1 LTFSKRW
8 SIIKADS
15 NSEEGNME
23 KYLPNF
29 PLLFD
34 KIGGFLVAF
43 NKLRETRLKLSPAD
57 FAEEF
62 DKLVNPRSPS
72 SADEA
77 LAAFNEIVDTVYYD
91 RASGGCLGG
100 STKIRG

>member
-1 LTFSKRW
+1 M
-8 SIIKADS
+8 IKADS

-23 KYLPNF
+23 KDLPNF

-72 SADEA
+72 PAEEA
-77 LAAFNEIVDTVYYD
+77 LAAWDEIVETMYKVSARSDC
-91 RASGGCLGG
+91 SSG
-100 STKIRG
+100 STRMRG